1 MKTKAKKSSKLTL
14 SRFLWYSFLFVA
26 ILPSILLGIYQT
38 FSSGWALEYLE
49 EKDLLRSL
57 RSASMFVES
66 YLDNQVIKTKT
77 LAKLIE
83 ALPIWYPEEVEE
95 LMHQFIATDRGIREW
110 RLINSVGITVASYPT
125 PLAST
130 DYYNTTWFKKM
141 LKAPRNLVITKNS
154 ELYFQKSF
162 IGIAVPLAIQG
173 NFAGLILGFVELD
186 ALGDILID
194 TINYPVIL
202 TDAQGFNLYSRGNQN
217 EGNHQLNSLF
227 VKGVKPFIPNW
238 VSEEDGQYLS
248 AYNTIPNYNWS
259 VVVEKPRA
267 EITKHWLERLI
278 IAFLGVGLMAA
289 FFLALL
295 PWFERLI
302 FKPFYNLH
310 RAFRSINEYG
320 ILTRIEE
327 NQEVKEF
334 QDIAKDFNAMVKALQ
349 SILKEMDRN
358 FIAGIESLSK
368 AIEFRDK
375 YTGGHSQRV
384 ADYAV
389 LIATQMEF
397 DNKEIERIHIAGLLH
412 DIGKIGV
419 PGAILNKPGSLTQEE
434 WQRIKRHPLIAVDIL
449 SGGPFKDLIPHIR
462 SHHER
467 FDGKGYPDGLKA
479 DEITLVAQILGVA
492 DAFDS
497 MTSDRIYRPKIKLEE
512 AKQELLKNRGTQFAP
527 QVVDCMVRIIDNRLL
542 TEEDDFI
549 AKAVN

>member
-1 MKTKAKKSSKLTL
+1 MKNKTKSQRLTL
-14 SRFLWYSFLFVA
+14 SRFLGLSFIFVA

-38 FSSGWALEYLE
+38 FSSGWALENLE

-57 RSASMFVES
+57 RSASMLVES
-66 YLDNQVIKTKT
+66 YLDNQVNKAQT

-83 ALPIWYPEEVEE
+83 ANPIWYPEETEK
-95 LMHQFIATDRGIREW
+95 LMQNFISTDRGIREW
-110 RLINSVGITVASYPT
+110 RLVNSVGITIASYPT
-125 PLAST
+125 PLANT
-130 DYYNTTWFKKM
+130 DYYNTTWFNKM
-141 LKAPRNLVITKNS
+141 IITPQNLVITRIS
-154 ELYFQKSF
+154 ELSFQNNHV
-162 IGIAVPLAIQG
+162 GIAVPLVREG
-173 NFAGLILGFVELD
+173 SLAGALLGFIELD

-202 TDAQGFNLYSRGNQN
+202 TDEQGFNLYIRGSQKENN
-217 EGNHQLNSLF
+217 YHINSLF
-227 VKGVKPFIPNW
+227 VKGVKPFTPNW

-248 AYNTIPNYNWS
+248 AYSTLPYYNWS

-267 EITKHWLERLI
+267 EVTKHWLERFI

-289 FFLALL
+289 FLLALV
-295 PWFERLI
+295 PWFERLL
-302 FKPFYNLH
+302 FTPFLNLH

-320 ILTRIEE
+320 LLTRIEE
-327 NQEVKEF
+327 EQEIREF
-334 QDIAKDFNAMVKALQ
+334 HDIAKDFNAMVKTLQ

-358 FIAGIESLSK
+358 FVAGIESLSK

-384 ADYAV
+384 AKYAV
-389 LIATQMEF
+389 LIATQMEL
-397 DNKEIERIHIAGLLH
+397 DNKEVERIRIAGLLH

-419 PGAILNKPGSLTQEE
+419 PGVILNKPGPLTPEE

-467 FDGKGYPDGLKA
+467 FDGKGYPDGLKGE
-479 DEITLVAQILGVA
+479 EITLMAQILGVA

-497 MTSDRIYRPKIKLEE
+497 MTSNRIYRPKVSLEE
-512 AKQELLKNRGTQFAP
+512 AKQELQKNRGTQFSP
-527 QVVDCMVRIIDNRLL
+527 RVVDCMIRLIDNRLII
-542 TEEDDFI
+542 EEDDFI
-549 AKAVN
+549 TNAAK